1 MTEKVFH
8 IPVMVEETMNYL
20 ITKSDGIYVDGT
32 VGGGGHSE
40 EILKRTK
47 AKVIGFDIDPEAV
60 EFARQRLKDYEDRVL
75 ILNKNYA
82 RIKESLKELGI
93 DRVTGFLLD
102 LGVSSHQLD
111 FGGGFSFRFDEK
123 LDMRMDRTSD
133 LTASDILN
141 DYSEK
146 EIADIIFKFGEEP
159 KAKAIAKEIV
169 RYRKRKKIETT
180 GELVKIIDKVVSKK
194 YRLKVLARV
203 FQSLRIAV
211 NRELDNLKTALD
223 SAVEVLEKGG
233 RIVVISYH
241 SLEDRIVKNFFKKM
255 EKVCVC
261 PPDVLECKCG
271 KVQVI
276 RILTKKPVVPKD
288 EEISSNPRAR
298 SAKLRAGEKI
308 LDLNYGEGKQDK

>member
-1 MTEKVFH
+1 MERVFH

-20 ITKSDGIYVDGT
+20 ITRSDGIYVDGT

-60 EFARQRLKDYEDRVL
+60 EFARQHLKSYGDRVL
-75 ILNKNYA
+75 ILNRNYA
-82 RIKESLKELGI
+82 KIKESLKELGI
-93 DRVTGFLLD
+93 EKITGFLLD

-111 FGGGFSFRFDEK
+111 FGRGFSFRFDER
-123 LDMRMDRTSD
+123 LDMRMDRASD
-133 LTASDILN
+133 ITASDILN
-141 DYSEK
+141 NYSEK

-159 KAKAIAKEIV
+159 RAKAIAKEIV
-169 RYRKRKKIETT
+169 RYRKRKRIETT
-180 GELVKIIDKVVSKK
+180 GELVKIIDKVVGKK

-211 NRELDNLKTALD
+211 NRELDNLKIALD
-223 SAVEVLEKGG
+223 SAIDVLEKGG

-241 SLEDRIVKNFFKKM
+241 SLEDRIVKNFFKRM
-255 EKVCVC
+255 EKMCVC

-271 KVQVI
+271 KVQVM
-276 RILTKKPVVPKD
+276 RILTKKPVVPKE

-308 LDLNYGEGKQDK
+308 LD

>member
-8 IPVMVEETMNYL
+8 IPVMVEETMRYL
-20 ITKSDGIYVDGT
+20 ITESDGIYVDGT

-40 EILKRTK
+40 EILRRTR

-60 EFARQRLKDYEDRVL
+60 EFARQRLRDYGDRVL

-82 RIKESLKELGI
+82 TIKGSLEELKI
-93 DRVTGFLLD
+93 EKITGFLLD

-111 FGGGFSFRFDEK
+111 FGGGFSFRFGEK
-123 LDMRMDRTSD
+123 LDMRMDRASD

-141 DYSEK
+141 NYSEK
-146 EIADIIFKFGEEP
+146 EIADIIFKFGEEH

-169 RYRKRKKIETT
+169 KYRKRKKIETT
-180 GELVKIIDKVVSKK
+180 GELVKIVDKVVSKK

-211 NRELDNLKTALD
+211 NRELDNLKVALD
-223 SAVEVLEKGG
+223 SAIDVLEKGG

-255 EKVCVC
+255 EKMCIC
-261 PPDVLECKCG
+261 PPGISGCKCG

-276 RILTKKPVVPKD
+276 RILTRKPIVPKE
-288 EEISSNPRAR
+288 EEISLNPRAR

-308 LDLNYGEGKQDK
+308 LD

>member
-1 MTEKVFH
+1 
-8 IPVMVEETMNYL
+8 MVEETMYYL
-20 ITKSDGIYVDGT
+20 ITRSDGIYVDGT

-47 AKVIGFDIDPEAV
+47 ARVIGFDIDPEAV
-60 EFARQRLKDYEDRVL
+60 EFARQHLRNYGDRVL

-82 RIKESLKELGI
+82 TIRESLKELGI
-93 DRVTGFLLD
+93 EKITGFLLD

-111 FGGGFSFRFDEK
+111 LGGGFSFRFDEK
-123 LDMRMDRTSD
+123 LDMRMDRASD
-133 LTASDILN
+133 FTASDILN
-141 DYSEK
+141 DYSEE

-159 KAKAIAKEIV
+159 RAKAIAKEIV
-169 RYRKRKKIETT
+169 RYRKRKRIETT
-180 GELVKIIDKVVSKK
+180 GELVKIIDRVVGKK

-211 NRELDNLKTALD
+211 NNELDNLKIALD
-223 SAVEVLEKGG
+223 SAVDVLEKGG

-241 SLEDRIVKNFFKKM
+241 SLEDRIVKNFFKRM
-255 EKVCVC
+255 EKMCVC
-261 PPDVLECKCG
+261 SPDASECKCG

-276 RILTKKPVVPKD
+276 RILTKKPIVPKE

-308 LDLNYGEGKQDK
+308 LD